1 MNYNI
6 SFDIATMAI
15 LAVMYVAL
23 RTVVYT
29 PSFKSAI
36 FRRFIGMTLVNA
48 ALDIVTAYTIS
59 YSQTVPDAL
68 NQILNTIYQFT
79 SAFTVYYAIR
89 YVFEYLEC
97 ATKFN
102 KIINHIC
109 GFSYIGLLSVNVFTG
124 WVFSFENHE
133 YVHGPLFFGTYILSF
148 VVVIHAFLSVF
159 IKRKQFD
166 RRQANIVLFF
176 LTLPVT
182 FSIIQMFV
190 GDVLLTAFGEAFAS
204 MIMLFSLETPDYN
217 KLLATMEELE
227 EAKEEAN
234 IANNAKSDF
243 LANMSHEIRTPIN
256 GILGMDTMILR
267 ECEDKQILE
276 YAENIKIA
284 GNGLLSIIN
293 DILDLSK
300 IESGKMELLPVEYDL
315 FSIMHDCYEMMRMR
329 ANEKGLRLTFANN
342 PSVPCKFFGDEVRI
356 RQIINNI
363 ISNGVKYTNKGNV
376 DLLMDYE
383 EIPLQEGDSGS
394 AKDRVYL
401 VIKVSDTGIGIKP
414 EDKEKLFRS
423 FSRLEERRNRN
434 IEGTGLGLRITKML
448 VGMMNGT
455 IEVDSV
461 YGQGTTF
468 TIKVEQVVSD
478 RTPMG
483 SYVEKSEARLI
494 KVDGTKEMFEAPGK
508 KVLVVDD
515 VKMNILVFKGL
526 LKGTKVDIDTAISG
540 RECLEKVVKTKYD
553 VIFMDHLM
561 PEMDG
566 IETYHKMLELD
577 ECVNKNTPVVVLT
590 ANAIVGAKEKYL
602 TEGFYDYLSKP
613 VDQSLLLNKLGEIL
627 RES

>member
-59 YSQTVPDAL
+59 YSQTVPDAF

-97 ATKFN
+97 ATKLN
-102 KIINHIC
+102 KIVNHIC

>member
-15 LAVMYVAL
+15 LAVMFVAL
-23 RTVVYT
+23 KTVVYT
-29 PSFKSAI
+29 PSFKSVI

-97 ATKFN
+97 ATKLN

-159 IKRKQFD
+159 IKRKQFE

-204 MIMLFSLETPDYN
+204 MIMLFSLETPDYT
-217 KLLATMEELE
+217 KLLATMEALE

-494 KVDGTKEMFEAPGK
+494 KVDDTKEMFEAPGK

-602 TEGFYDYLSKP
+602 SEGFYDYLSKP

>member
-59 YSQTVPDAL
+59 YSQTVPDAF

-300 IESGKMELLPVEYDL
+300 IESGKMELLPAEYDL

-494 KVDGTKEMFEAPGK
+494 KVDDTKEMFEAPGK